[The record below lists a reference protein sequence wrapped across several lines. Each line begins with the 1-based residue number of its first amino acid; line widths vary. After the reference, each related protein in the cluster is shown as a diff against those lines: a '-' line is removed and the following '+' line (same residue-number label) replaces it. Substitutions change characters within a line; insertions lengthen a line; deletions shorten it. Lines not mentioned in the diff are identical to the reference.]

1 MKAKKMIAMLLALV
15 LCIGAIPFG
24 SIKASAASTSWPSL
38 SESAYCEFKAT
49 KNIYVYRNSSCST
62 RGTSSPAKSYNAYIE
77 TGDVCKI
84 LSINSNYILVKYPVG
99 SSYRTGYIKRS
110 ALFSVSAPTSSVTSK
125 GKATT
130 YVSPG
135 GSSYG
140 YTESGDKI
148 YTCGTSGCYT
158 LIIYSAKSGSRAF
171 KLGYVSTS
179 DLQSKISTATSNT
192 TSSKTNTN
200 TSNTNKK
207 TSSSTN
213 ASNTW
218 TTTVTINA
226 NSLEAWSEEIK
237 QKELGLTGFGQVRG
251 NATSIWVEQG
261 AVIVNRQVLSYK
273 RVKVT
278 VPPTYGP
285 STGSGKTVYINLPYK
300 IKYTVHEHEYGARS
314 NSQYWGNFMVGL
326 VNLQIVHTQSCSCG
340 KSYTCSWSMPE
351 LSFEKVNV
359 GSTYTI
365 STRIKAN

>member
-1 MKAKKMIAMLLALV
+1 MKAKRMIAMLLTLV

-24 SIKASAASTSWPSL
+24 GIKVSAASASWPSL

-49 KNIYVYRNSSCST
+49 KTIYVYRNTSGT

-84 LSINSNYILVKYPVG
+84 ISINASHALVKYPVG
-99 SSYRTGYIKRS
+99 SAYRIGYIKMS
-110 ALFSVSAPTSSVTSK
+110 DLFTVSAPTSCVTAK

-140 YTESGDKI
+140 YTEAGDKV
-148 YTCGTSGCYT
+148 YTCGTSGNYT
-158 LIIYSAKSGSRAF
+158 LIIYSAKSNSRAY
-171 KLGYVSTS
+171 KIAYVTNN
-179 DLQSKISTATSNT
+179 DLQSKITSDKSNT
-192 TSSKTNTN
+192 TSSKTTTI
-200 TSNTNKK
+200 TSNTKS
-207 TSSSTN
+207 SSSTN
-213 ASNTW
+213 VSNTW

-226 NSLEAWSEEIK
+226 NSLEAWSKEIK

-273 RVKVT
+273 RVKVI

-340 KSYTCSWSMPE
+340 KSYTCTWSMPE
-351 LSFEKVNV
+351 LSFEKVNA